1 MEVDIVIE
9 NQPHAAQQAVLDS
22 PARFRILMCGRRFG
36 KSVVAKMEA
45 LTTCCNGHRVA
56 YITPTYLL
64 ARTFYSEL
72 DKVLPDTVYRNAS
85 ALIFEFN
92 GGQIRFFTGENLDR
106 MRGLAFHLAI
116 MDEASFIPAL
126 EDGWLNAIRP
136 TLTDYKGKAIF
147 LSTPKGKNYFYSLY
161 LKGAGGDADWASF
174 KFTTYDN
181 PHIDPSEIDAARS
194 MVPEVAFR
202 QEYLA
207 DPSENS
213 ANPFGL
219 QMIRQCTF
227 PMSERAPVAFGID
240 LAKAVDWT
248 VIVGLDDAGNVC
260 YLDRFQRDWRQTRE
274 AILRLPNVPTAI
286 DSTGVGDPIFE
297 DIAREGRNVVGY
309 KFSAPSKQVLMDG
322 LMSAIHQRKMT
333 FPEGIITRE
342 LEIFEY
348 TYTSS
353 GVRYSAP
360 SGFTD
365 DAVMALGLAWWCRE
379 QNKSAGR
386 YSFV

>member
-1 MEVDIVIE
+1 MEVTLELE
-9 NQPHAAQQAVLDS
+9 NTPHPAQRAVLDS
-22 PARFRILMCGRRFG
+22 PARFRVLMCGRRFG

-45 LTTCCNGHRVA
+45 LLACSEGKRVA

-64 ARTFYSEL
+64 ARTFYNDL
-72 DKVLPDTVYRNAS
+72 DKVLPDTIERNAS
-85 ALIFEFN
+85 DLIFEFN

-106 MRGLAFHLAI
+106 MRGIAFHLAVV
-116 MDEASFIPAL
+116 DEASFIPKL
-126 EDGWLNAIRP
+126 EDGWINAIRP

-161 LKGAGGDADWASF
+161 LKGANEEPDWASF
-174 KFTTYDN
+174 KFSTYDN
-181 PHIDPSEIDAARS
+181 PHIEASEIDAARS
-194 MVPEVAFR
+194 LIPDIAFR

-207 DPSENS
+207 DPSDNS

-227 PMSERAPVAFGID
+227 PMSSAAPVAFGID

-260 YLDRFQRDWRQTRE
+260 YLDRFQKDWRQTRE

-297 DIAREGRNVVGY
+297 DIAREGRNVTGY
-309 KFSAPSKQVLMDG
+309 KFTSPSKQVLMEG
-322 LMSAIHQRKMT
+322 LMSAIHQRKVT

-342 LEIFEY
+342 LEVFEY
-348 TYTSS
+348 TYTST

-379 QNKSAGR
+379 KNKSAGK
-386 YSFV
+386 YAFL